1 MRLFISVNFPS
12 CTADKLTELQ
22 DQLRLYGNADY
33 SKRENLH
40 LTLAFIGETDRCNDI
55 ISIMEECA
63 SSCFDL
69 TIEGTG
75 TFGEDIYYAAVRQD
89 DELMSLASSLRT
101 RLRRAGFDIDDRPF
115 VPHVTLARRAGS
127 LHGAPPHLPPVTTR
141 ICHISLMESSRADGK
156 TVYTETARVKLK

>member
-1 MRLFISVNFPS
+1 
-12 CTADKLTELQ
+12 
-22 DQLRLYGNADY
+22 
-33 SKRENLH
+33 
-40 LTLAFIGETDRCNDI
+40 
-55 ISIMEECA
+55 MEECA

-101 RLRRAGFDIDDRPF
+101 GLRRAGFDIDDRPF

-127 LHGAPPHLPPVTTR
+127 LHGAKPHLPPVTTR